1 MPIQLLKCSEVAQIL
16 NISRGAAYRLVQQG
30 KISSVKFNSS
40 VRVKPEDLE
49 DFIRKSWV
57 DANGNEVKT
66 IFASK

>member
-1 MPIQLLKCSEVAQIL
+1 MPIQLLKCAEVAQIL

-30 KISSVKFNSS
+30 KIASVKFNSS

-57 DANGNEVKT
+57 DAEGNEIKN
-66 IFASK
+66 IFTGR